1 MVETLKVDWST
12 ELYAKRIC
20 SMDPSFFLLQV
31 LFNFQSETG
40 HTPRPKERETDLAK
54 FKEMRDKTLE
64 KLSVPISKI
73 SDEMLSK
80 FPGVDFQS

>member
-1 MVETLKVDWST
+1 MDWST

-31 LFNFQSETG
+31 LFNFQTG

>member
-1 MVETLKVDWST
+1 
-12 ELYAKRIC
+12 
-20 SMDPSFFLLQV
+20 MDPNFFLLQV

-54 FKEMRDKTLE
+54 LKEMRDKTLE
-64 KLSVPISKI
+64 KLSV
-73 SDEMLSK
+73 SDKMLGK